1 MAEIINKL
9 ADAQKNG
16 LLTEEFWDN
25 RLLEIISLK
34 KKDFVFMSLGDTVKL
49 PQNQGTT
56 KITYRRYLPL
66 PVNLAKHQ
74 LTEGVAPEA
83 MKMEGI
89 KVSGTV
95 KQYGAYLKITDVADI
110 VHFDK
115 LLNVYQPDLA
125 RHALEVQERV
135 ILESFAEAS
144 DHFVGGVTAVEDIPA
159 GETGVL
165 KFSTLREISMTME
178 VNKREGHQSCGGD
191 YVVVV
196 GPQVGQDLLDDDVV
210 LQRMLLT
217 GQENSPIRNASLS
230 GYKVYNFHV
239 KTSRLLAEPV
249 IATPTAGDAF
259 NVFRS
264 VVLGKRGYQFIE
276 LVNIK
281 WYETGFTA
289 SKEDPLAQTATYG
302 YKGFFGAKVIDPM
315 TVFNVYSRSVNFDQ
329 VADPADP
336 YTRTATQD
344 WA

>member
-1 MAEIINKL
+1 MSTIINKL

-49 PQNQGTT
+49 PKNSGTT

-66 PVNLAKHQ
+66 PVNLAKHE
-74 LTEGVAPEA
+74 LEEGVAPEA

-135 ILESFAEAS
+135 IIESFAEAS
-144 DHFVGGVTAVEDIPA
+144 DHFVGGGTAIASIPA
-159 GETGVL
+159 GEAGVL
-165 KFSTLREISMTME
+165 KFANLREISMTME

-196 GPQVGQDLLDDDVV
+196 SPQVGQDLLDDDVI
-210 LQRMLLT
+210 LQKMLLT
-217 GQENSPIRNASLS
+217 GQENSPIKNASLS

-239 KTSRLLAEPV
+239 KTSRLLAEPIV
-249 IATPTAGDAF
+249 SGSGETAF

-264 VVLGKRGYQFIE
+264 VVLGKRGYQYIE
-276 LVNIK
+276 LDNIK
-281 WYETGFTA
+281 WYQTGFTA
-289 SKEDPLAQTATYG
+289 SKEDPLGQTATYG
-302 YKGFFGAKVIDPM
+302 YKGFFGAKVIDPL

-329 VADPADP
+329 VADPDDAFG
-336 YTRTATQD
+336 RTATQD